1 MFSLFPQLPIDI
13 RRKIWLTTLG
23 PMTIT
28 LTQADPPPAERLEQS
43 ESSPTPFLPEESR
56 YVGKVSLPDGS
67 CKLSF
72 AVKPSAAYLA
82 CRESRDFLHY
92 IFAEPVKPDGGLPSW
107 FDIAIDTVRFHRE
120 HLVPLSRHP
129 WFKPA
134 QHLWIR
140 IDHDAG
146 EYLSSGCYHIPA
158 FEDKNH
164 RWLENNL
171 ASLKS
176 ITFEMVRVSGEG
188 VWVREWFPVFETW
201 FNHARWD
208 PVSFSA
214 RVICYQSDTP
224 EEEWLTPQNYLRVEK
239 QVKER
244 HFQRGFGVPN
254 WKEMIDCE
262 RTRCL
267 VYATD
272 EELEN
277 PAYRAELL
285 LLPEN
290 QRIIGVKCAAAD
302 LVSKKCLEGD
312 PKYKHCKGTA
322 KSKGYGGDKITD
334 ACSLREFLSH
344 ISGGKQHLKTDPLTG
359 EAANYRERR
368 LLGANIGE
376 NAL

>member
-43 ESSPTPFLPEESR
+43 ESSPTPCLPEESR

-107 FDIAIDTVRFHRE
+107 FDLAIDTVRFHRE

-129 WFKPA
+129 WFKQA

-277 PAYRAELL
+277 P
-285 LLPEN
+285 
-290 QRIIGVKCAAAD
+290 G
-302 LVSKKCLEGD
+302 
-312 PKYKHCKGTA
+312 
-322 KSKGYGGDKITD
+322 
-334 ACSLREFLSH
+334 EFLRKH
-344 ISGGKQHLKTDPLTG
+344 QHF
-359 EAANYRERR
+359 
-368 LLGANIGE
+368 GA
-376 NAL
+376 